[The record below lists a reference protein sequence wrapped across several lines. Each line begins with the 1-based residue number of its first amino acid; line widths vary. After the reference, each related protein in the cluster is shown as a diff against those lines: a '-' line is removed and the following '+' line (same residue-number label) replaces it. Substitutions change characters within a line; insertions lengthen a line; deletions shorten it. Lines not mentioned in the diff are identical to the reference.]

1 MSLAST
7 VTTGIAV
14 VVLVAALYYLYQ
26 YLYSSAGAT
35 VVHVTNGVQTAT
47 VSDGSAIVT
56 SSTNLPPL
64 YEGGEYA
71 VSFWIYVND
80 FQYRRDMYKHILSLG
95 GKTSSGFDTLRV
107 YLGAYTNTLSVR
119 VTSTNNGSTSSPAG
133 GNGGS
138 TDLLSLSNYD
148 SEFSSIPQGLDQS
161 YFPSCD
167 LTSVDLQRW
176 INITVVLNGRTCDVY
191 SDGKLARSC
200 VLPSFYKVDPAG
212 YQLTLL
218 DKGGFG
224 GYISNTSAYGYALN
238 PQEVYQIYMTGPERQ
253 YSLYS
258 WFKSLLDPKSAASTV
273 YPKMN

>member
-26 YLYSSAGAT
+26 YLYSSSGVT
-35 VVHVTNGVQTAT
+35 VAQVTNGVQNAT
-47 VSDGSAIVT
+47 VADGSAIVT
-56 SSTNLPPL
+56 SSKDLPAL

-71 VSFWIYVND
+71 VSFWIYIND
-80 FQYRRDMYKHILSLG
+80 FKYRRDMYKHILSLG

-107 YLGAYTNTLSVR
+107 YLGAYKNSLSVR
-119 VTSTNNGSTSSPAG
+119 VSSSSPGSTGSPAG
-133 GNGGS
+133 GS
-138 TDLLSLSNYD
+138 SDLLSLAKYD
-148 SEFSSIPQGLDQS
+148 NEFSSIPQGLDQS

-238 PQEVYQIYMTGPERQ
+238 PQEVYQIYMAGPATQ
-253 YSLYS
+253 YTLYK
-258 WFKSLLDPKSAASTV
+258 WLTSLLDPKAAGSLN